1 MELRGDDLYPTPR
14 PLTTALL
21 RVEELPHTIWEPA
34 AGMGHMAAVLKAAGH
49 CVYATDLVDYGHR
62 VAGAPEIH
70 GGFDFLNPALSE
82 MHTFGTCAIV
92 TNPPFSLAAH
102 FVRNGLAQASKVCI
116 LGRLAFLEGKGRS
129 DIIDGHLTRVYPFTR
144 RPPMMH
150 RWSKGEDGI
159 WREWEGKKS
168 DSAIAYAWF
177 VFERDKVKPTEL
189 TRITWLDADL

>member
-14 PLTTALL
+14 PLTRALL
-21 RVEELPHTIWEPA
+21 RVEDLPFALWEPA
-34 AGMGHMAAVLKAAGH
+34 AGMGHMAAVLAEQHA
-49 CVYATDLVDYGHR
+49 VYASDLIDYGHR
-62 VAGAPEIH
+62 VEGSPSIH
-70 GGFDFLNPALSE
+70 GGFDFLSSKVEAVG
-82 MHTFGTCAIV
+82 MGAIV
-92 TNPPFSLAAH
+92 TNPPFSLAAD
-102 FVRNGLAQASKVCI
+102 FVRKGLTQVHKVCI
-116 LGRLAFLEGKGRS
+116 LGRLAFLEGKGRA
-129 DIIDGHLTRVYPFTR
+129 DIIDGNLVRVYPFLR

-159 WREWEGKKS
+159 WREWAGKKS